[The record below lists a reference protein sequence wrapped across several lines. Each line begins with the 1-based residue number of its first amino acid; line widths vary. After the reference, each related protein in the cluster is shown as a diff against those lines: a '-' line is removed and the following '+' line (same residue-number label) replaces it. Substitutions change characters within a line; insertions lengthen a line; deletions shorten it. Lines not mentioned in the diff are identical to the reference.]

1 MSKSLFDRAPIII
14 MLMFEGASPHISQ
27 RRIASYGST
36 HTHTHTRTHAHAQHT
51 PEHFLFCSVCPQQEE
66 EVLGSRMLEELQP
79 LCAEGCVNVLGDCC
93 GYSPHHVAT
102 LRDMAMAHC
111 PRQLSDSC
119 RYSCGCLDAATL
131 PILRIHTPFPFPA
144 ICEWGALHCLCVLNL
159 RSTSTDLLYG
169 SPFHLLTPCAGV

>member
-1 MSKSLFDRAPIII
+1 MVRSAICSCLLAGPTSAQGVLELRTPFHCTLTTAALCLLAGPASKKAETINLTLGQMSKSLFDRAPIII

-111 PRQLSDSC
+111 PRQ
-119 RYSCGCLDAATL
+119 
-131 PILRIHTPFPFPA
+131 
-144 ICEWGALHCLCVLNL
+144 
-159 RSTSTDLLYG
+159 
-169 SPFHLLTPCAGV
+169 